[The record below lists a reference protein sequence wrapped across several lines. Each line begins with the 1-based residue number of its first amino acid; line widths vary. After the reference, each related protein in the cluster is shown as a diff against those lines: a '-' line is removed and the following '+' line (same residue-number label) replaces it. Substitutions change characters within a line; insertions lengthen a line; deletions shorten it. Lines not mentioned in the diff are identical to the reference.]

1 MLLLAGT
8 LNIWRHLRTR
18 LWAQK
23 AIQGANAA
31 VVGVLGVALV
41 QMASSG
47 SVGGIFDGF
56 LFALFFLILRR
67 KIIPVWALV
76 ILAALGGGLMMH

>member
-1 MLLLAGT
+1 
-8 LNIWRHLRTR
+8 
-18 LWAQK
+18 
-23 AIQGANAA
+23 
-31 VVGVLGVALV
+31 LV

-47 SVGGIFDGF
+47 SVGGIFDGL

-76 ILAALGGGLMMH
+76 ILAALGGSLIIH